1 MMHDREIVEDLIESI
16 HVARDVVNSS
26 VGRVEKINTIR
37 KFFDKSDTF
46 TKKLGDQA
54 YTKTLKELGLND
66 YEVEKIVDFKNQS
79 HINDI
84 TSDFFKSI
92 NFSEPY
98 TSPLSQ
104 NKNWLS
110 VALVDK
116 SKLTNEYGKLVEYIS
131 DTFQKNQK
139 AEFLAILDKYIEV
152 TSQKEDK
159 KPFLEM
165 LKKFNPQDKF
175 MVQLLT
181 KEINTFGK
189 RYSIDDQGEMYIIAE
204 SIINMNKD
212 GKMIFNS
219 GKSRATDLVFKENN
233 GDYGL
238 ICVTSL
244 TNTESQQQLFKYTK
258 SLEKKLKTNVNPYI
272 YCDSLVRFNVQPKKR
287 GRPSKSSL
295 LQLAGLNKD
304 SINAI
309 NILGALQVFT
319 ISDIDDMD
327 FYKNTIGKTKV
338 QFFNDDGGKVLQ
350 NMNAKEKIMLL
361 EQCTVHA
368 FEILAGDKNFWLT
381 TTIAKDLQ
389 KKFILDV
396 CNTYLWLKENDL
408 IQQPQLETL
417 GRKVLENYTLDSHV
431 NLEPKEKRLIT
442 QAKESLGLEVKKL
455 KL

>member
-1 MMHDREIVEDLIESI
+1 MLDEKEVTQDLIDSI
-16 HVARDVVNSS
+16 QFAKNIVISQVPKS
-26 VGRVEKINTIR
+26 EKINTIR
-37 KFFDKSDTF
+37 RFFDKSNDF
-46 TKKLGDQA
+46 TKKLGERA
-54 YTKTLKELGLND
+54 YSNTLKEIGLNE
-66 YEVEKIVDFKNQS
+66 YEVEKIIDFKNQS
-79 HINDI
+79 YINDI
-84 TSDFFKSI
+84 TSDFFKNI
-92 NFSEPY
+92 NFSENY
-98 TSPLSQ
+98 ISPLSQ

-116 SKLTNEYGKLVEYIS
+116 TKLTDEYGKLVEYIS

-159 KPFLEM
+159 KPFLDI
-165 LKKFNPQDKF
+165 LKRFDHKDKF
-175 MVQLLT
+175 MVQLLA
-181 KEINTFGK
+181 KEINSFGK
-189 RYSIDDQGEMYIIAE
+189 RYSIDDQGDMYIIAE
-204 SIINMNKD
+204 SIINVNKE

-219 GKSRATDLVFKENN
+219 GKARATDLVFKENN

-244 TNTESQQQLFKYTK
+244 TNTDSQQQLFKYTK
-258 SLEKKLKTNVNPYI
+258 SLEKKLKTSVNPYI
-272 YCDSLVRFNVQPKKR
+272 YCDSLVRFNVQQRKR

-295 LQLAGLNKD
+295 LQLSGLNKE
-304 SINAI
+304 SVNAI

-319 ISDIDDMD
+319 ISDIDDFD
-327 FYKNTIGKTKV
+327 FYKNTVGKTKV

-350 NMNAKEKIMLL
+350 NLSSKEKIQLL
-361 EQCTVHA
+361 ERCTFHA

-389 KKFILDV
+389 KKFLLDV

-408 IQQPQLETL
+408 ISDERMENL
-417 GRKVLENYTLDSHV
+417 GRKVLDNYTLDSHV

-455 KL
+455 RF